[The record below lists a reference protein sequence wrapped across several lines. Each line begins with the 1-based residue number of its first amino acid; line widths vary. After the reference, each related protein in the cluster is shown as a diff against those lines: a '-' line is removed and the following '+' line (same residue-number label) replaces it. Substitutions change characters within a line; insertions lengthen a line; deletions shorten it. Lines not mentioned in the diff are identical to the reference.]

1 MSDSIKVLFS
11 FSMYNLSFC
20 LSVCLSLSFSKV
32 LFSYYLSFSH
42 SDFLS
47 LWVEF
52 LMITWLRIY
61 ISLQS
66 ADIWWVWRN
75 WDFCH
80 SGQFSFYLPL
90 SFLTLYISFLFH
102 SILHWSCKSLSSKPF
117 WFQLQLEFAI
127 QQQRFN
133 TRKNNHWFNYS
144 PYDFF
149 ELNQGIIPYVQEI
162 LGVEVLES

>member
-80 SGQFSFYLPL
+80 SGQFFS
-90 SFLTLYISFLFH
+90 ISLFLF
-102 SILHWSCKSLSSKPF
+102 SLSIYRFFFIPF
-117 WFQLQLEFAI
+117 YIDLVRVYPVSLFG
-127 QQQRFN
+127 FN
-133 TRKNNHWFNYS
+133 FNLNLLYNNNGS
-144 PYDFF
+144 TQEKIIIGLITVPMIS
-149 ELNQGIIPYVQEI
+149 LN
-162 LGVEVLES
+162 